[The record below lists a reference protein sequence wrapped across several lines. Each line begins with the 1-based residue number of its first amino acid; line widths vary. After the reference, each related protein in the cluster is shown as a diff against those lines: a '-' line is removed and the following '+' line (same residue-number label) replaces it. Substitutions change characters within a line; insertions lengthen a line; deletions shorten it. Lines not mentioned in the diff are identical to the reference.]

1 MGINKYI
8 PKKSIAVDRRKPSGG
23 YYEATC
29 NECGQLFYP
38 IKSNALYCCRNCQL
52 IAWRR
57 KNAIKDDGNAN
68 LPNEQFSQEILSKK
82 INKQ

>member
-1 MGINKYI
+1 
-8 PKKSIAVDRRKPSGG
+8 
-23 YYEATC
+23 
-29 NECGQLFYP
+29 
-38 IKSNALYCCRNCQL
+38 L

-68 LPNEQFSQEILSKK
+68 LPNEQFSLEILNKK